1 MGWRK
6 IKPRKTISKYQR
18 RGRPVSAFAVPFGPG
33 IEIWRSCRLLSSY
46 AHITNKSPL
55 GDRSFSC
62 SAWLEPIIADFDTC
76 GGKKKSG
83 HGLTSRNR
91 ETTGEVF
98 SDELKRLF
106 SYAGKAG
113 VDLLKGTWKLQY
125 CTLTF
130 ARKMPTSDLP
140 VRGNVPLL
148 ITVDDDVGVLAL
160 NEAAPETLGEQRHWV
175 DGVGGCR
182 QRFRLTRKNSQP
194 SLQEQSQHS

>member
-6 IKPRKTISKYQR
+6 IKPRKTISKYHG
-18 RGRPVSAFAVPFGPG
+18 RGRPISALAVPFGPD

-55 GDRSFSC
+55 RDRSFHALRGWSQ
-62 SAWLEPIIADFDTC
+62 SLQTSTHAVE
-76 GGKKKSG
+76 KKSG
-83 HGLTSRNR
+83 HGLTSRHR

-106 SYAGKAG
+106 GYAGKAG

-160 NEAAPETLGEQRHWV
+160 NEAAPESLGEQRHWV
-175 DGVGGCR
+175 DGEGAG
-182 QRFRLTRKNSQP
+182 
-194 SLQEQSQHS
+194 